1 VRGDKVMESDGRFV
15 GSTVGLMGGGPVMVP
30 HGLSAG
36 RMPGTLSV
44 EGFGRVSGPP
54 DTFRV
59 VYSYWSEAADG
70 AAALARLDER
80 VGEIQERAS
89 HVRYGVG
96 VALGVECREV
106 AAGRGKIPRKPATRA
121 TRTESLTVNR
131 PEDAAALCKALAA
144 CGCDVL
150 SVESSCSDEA
160 DMRSSAVKSAA
171 KDAYDKA
178 QASLAWASARLGEPL
193 SVRVRDGRPLTGQF
207 HAFPTED
214 DDEAAA
220 KFLSG
225 LRMERRVEASV
236 EVVYELLPGAGPPVD
251 HDEALRRLAVEP
263 ELPGTSP

>member
-54 DTFRV
+54 DAFRV

-70 AAALARLDER
+70 AAALAALEAR

-96 VALGVECREV
+96 VALSVECREV

-131 PEDAAALCKALAA
+131 PEDAAALCKALAS

-160 DMRSSAVKSAA
+160 DMRASAVKSAA

-178 QASLAWASARLGEPL
+178 QASLAWCNARLGEPL
-193 SVRVRDGRPLTGQF
+193 SVQVRDRHPLTSF
-207 HAFPTED
+207 ASMPPDED
-214 DDEAAA
+214 EGSERSRRLHQG
-220 KFLSG
+220 LSS
-225 LRMERRVEASV
+225 ERRVEAHV
-236 EVVYELLPGAGPPVD
+236 DVVYELLPASGPAPH
-251 HDEALRRLAVEP
+251 HDPQP